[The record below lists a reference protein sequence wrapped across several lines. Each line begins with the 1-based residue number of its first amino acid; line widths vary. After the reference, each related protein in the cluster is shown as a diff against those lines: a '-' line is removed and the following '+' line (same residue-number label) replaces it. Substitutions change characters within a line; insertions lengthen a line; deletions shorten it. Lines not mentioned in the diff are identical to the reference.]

1 MKKIQF
7 PLVRFIGFSMCKGK
21 LEETVKVWGE
31 VDKNNQFNQ
40 FLAFLSLNKASQNKI
55 GQLGLTC
62 PSTLAK
68 ETGNQRN
75 DNYCCH

>member
-1 MKKIQF
+1 MRKVQF

-40 FLAFLSLNKASQNKI
+40 FLAFLTLNKAS
-55 GQLGLTC
+55 
-62 PSTLAK
+62 
-68 ETGNQRN
+68 
-75 DNYCCH
+75 